1 MRSALLVAVFA
12 LLDVPARAQTNDLRW
27 EPWLG
32 CWNLAVDNLR
42 PGDAPEDVAG
52 PAARHVTDRGPAT
65 TIDGAPRVCVSR
77 TPDGARFETTVGPQT
92 AIDQTIV
99 ADAALHPVNDGECS
113 GTQRSEWSKNGLRL
127 YSSAEIRCK
136 GDAGLRNVS
145 GLSLIAP
152 NGNWLD
158 IQAVTIGDRET
169 VRVKRYSRAPDSPGA
184 ARPNVAGS
192 RLTLDEV
199 KEAGSKVSS
208 GALEAAL
215 IETLAGFDLNS
226 KKVMDLASAGV
237 PEPVIDLVIALSY
250 PDKFVIQRL
259 AQVAPSG
266 QATYARDPFVIGP
279 FSTPFF
285 YDGYYYGS
293 PYFYEPFGYR
303 GYAVFGYGPTF
314 VVEGVDP
321 GGRPSGS
328 ATGTGRVVNGMGYTR
343 VTTRADAGSSSE
355 PPERAASRSSGASA
369 APRDT
374 SSSSSSGSSSS
385 GSSSSGSSSGSSGGG
400 SSSPAGNSSGSGS
413 SDTGRT
419 AVPR

>member
-12 LLDVPARAQTNDLRW
+12 LLAVPARAQTNDMRW

-42 PGDAPEDVAG
+42 PRETPEDVAG
-52 PAARHVTDRGPAT
+52 AAPRPAT
-65 TIDGAPRVCVSR
+65 AIDSAPRVCVSR
-77 TPDGARFETTVGPQT
+77 TSDGARFETTVGPQT

-99 ADAALHPVNDGECS
+99 ADAAAHPVDDGECS
-113 GTQRSEWSKNGLRL
+113 GTQRSEWSKSGLRL

-169 VRVKRYSRAPDSPGA
+169 VRVKRYSRAADSPGP

-199 KEAGSKVSS
+199 KEASAKVSS

-226 KKVMDLASAGV
+226 KKVMELASAGV

-250 PDKFVIQRL
+250 PDKFVIQRV

-266 QATYARDPFVIGP
+266 QTTFARDPFMLGP

-303 GYAVFGYGPTF
+303 GYSVFGYGPTF
-314 VVEGVDP
+314 VVEGV
-321 GGRPSGS
+321 GGGSGRPNGS

-343 VTTRADAGSSSE
+343 VTTRPSEESSADV
-355 PPERAASRSSGASA
+355 PTRASSRSSGASA

-374 SSSSSSGSSSS
+374 SSSSSSSSSSSGSSSS
-385 GSSSSGSSSGSSGGG
+385 GSSSSGSSGGG
-400 SSSPAGNSSGSGS
+400 TSSPAGNSSGSGS
-413 SDTGRT
+413 SETGRT

>member
-12 LLDVPARAQTNDLRW
+12 LLAVPARAQTNDMRW

-42 PGDAPEDVAG
+42 PREAPEDVAG
-52 PAARHVTDRGPAT
+52 PAAPAPAT
-65 TIDGAPRVCVSR
+65 PIDSAPRVCVRR

-99 ADAALHPVNDGECS
+99 ADAAAHPVNDGECS
-113 GTQRSEWSKNGLRL
+113 GTQRSEWSRNGLRL
-127 YSSAEIRCK
+127 YSSAEISCK
-136 GDAGLRNVS
+136 GDSGLRNVS

-184 ARPNVAGS
+184 VRPNVAGS

-226 KKVMDLASAGV
+226 KKVMELASAGV

-250 PDKFVIQRL
+250 PDKFVIQRV

-266 QATYARDPFVIGP
+266 QTTFARDPFMLGP

-303 GYAVFGYGPTF
+303 GYSIFGYGATF
-314 VVEGVDP
+314 VVDGVEG

-343 VTTRADAGSSSE
+343 VTTRPDAETSSA
-355 PPERAASRSSGASA
+355 PPARAASRSSGASA

-374 SSSSSSGSSSS
+374 SSSSSSSGSSSS

-400 SSSPAGNSSGSGS
+400 SVSPSGASSGGGS
-413 SDTGRT
+413 SDSGRT

>member
-12 LLDVPARAQTNDLRW
+12 LLAVPARAQTNDLRW

-42 PGDAPEDVAG
+42 PREAPEVAAG
-52 PAARHVTDRGPAT
+52 AAPRPAT
-65 TIDGAPRVCVSR
+65 AIDSAPRVCVSR
-77 TPDGARFETTVGPQT
+77 TSDGARFETTVGPQT

-99 ADAALHPVNDGECS
+99 ADAAAHPVNDGECS

-136 GDAGLRNVS
+136 GDAGLRSVS

-158 IQAVTIGDRET
+158 IQAVRIGDRET

-226 KKVMDLASAGV
+226 RRVMDLASAGV

-250 PDKFVIQRL
+250 PDRFVIQRV

-266 QATYARDPFVIGP
+266 QTTYARDPFMIGP

-314 VVEGVDP
+314 VVDGVDA
-321 GGRPSGS
+321 GDRPSGS

-343 VTTRADAGSSSE
+343 VTTRPDAGSSSE
-355 PPERAASRSSGASA
+355 APARAASRSSGASA

-385 GSSSSGSSSGSSGGG
+385 GSSSSGSSSSGSSGGG
-400 SSSPAGNSSGSGS
+400 TVSSSGASSGSGS

>member
-1 MRSALLVAVFA
+1 MRSALLVAAFA
-12 LLDVPARAQTNDLRW
+12 LLAVPARAQTNDLRW

-42 PGDAPEDVAG
+42 PREAPEEAAG
-52 PAARHVTDRGPAT
+52 RAARRPAT
-65 TIDGAPRVCVSR
+65 TVDAGPRVCVSR

-99 ADAALHPVNDGECS
+99 ADAAAHPVNDGECS
-113 GTQRSEWSKNGLRL
+113 GTQRSAWSKNGLRL

-136 GDAGLRNVS
+136 GDDGLRAVS

-152 NGNWLD
+152 DGDWLD
-158 IQAVTIGDRET
+158 IQAVTISGRET
-169 VRVKRYSRAPDSPGA
+169 VRVKRYNRAADSPRA
-184 ARPNVAGS
+184 ARPDVAAS

-199 KEAGSKVSS
+199 KDAASRVSP

-215 IETLAGFDLNS
+215 IETVAGFDLSS
-226 KKVMDLASAGV
+226 KKVIELASAGV
-237 PEPVIDLVIALSY
+237 PEQVIDLVVALSY
-250 PDKFVIQRL
+250 PDKFVIQRV
-259 AQVAPSG
+259 AQVSPSG
-266 QATYARDPFVIGP
+266 QTTFARDPFMIGP
-279 FSTPFF
+279 FATPFF

-303 GYAVFGYGPTF
+303 GYSFFGYGPSF
-314 VVEGVDP
+314 VVEGVEGGGS

-328 ATGTGRVVNGMGYTR
+328 ASGTGRVVNGMGYTR
-343 VTTRADAGSSSE
+343 VTTRPDAAASSGVE
-355 PPERAASRSSGASA
+355 GPARAASRSSDSSS
-369 APRDT
+369 APRDSS

-385 GSSSSGSSSGSSGGG
+385 GSSSSGSSGGG
-400 SSSPAGNSSGSGS
+400 SVSPGGASSGSGS
-413 SDTGRT
+413 TDSGRT

>member
-12 LLDVPARAQTNDLRW
+12 LLAVPARAQTNDLRW

-42 PGDAPEDVAG
+42 PREAPEDAAG
-52 PAARHVTDRGPAT
+52 AAPRPAT
-65 TIDGAPRVCVSR
+65 AIDSAPRVCVSR
-77 TPDGARFETTVGPQT
+77 TSDGARFETTVGPQT

-99 ADAALHPVNDGECS
+99 ADAAAHPVNDGECA
-113 GTQRSEWSKNGLRL
+113 GTQRSEWSKSGLRL

-169 VRVKRYSRAPDSPGA
+169 VRVKRYSRAADSPA

-226 KKVMDLASAGV
+226 RKVMELAAAGV
-237 PEPVIDLVIALSY
+237 PEAVIDLVIALSY

-266 QATYARDPFVIGP
+266 QTTFARDPFMLGA

-303 GYAVFGYGPTF
+303 GYSFFGYGSTF
-314 VVEGVDP
+314 VVEGVGGG

-343 VTTRADAGSSSE
+343 VTTRPSEGSSADVPAS
-355 PPERAASRSSGASA
+355 AASRSSGASA

-385 GSSSSGSSSGSSGGG
+385 GSSSSGSSSSGSSGGG
-400 SSSPAGNSSGSGS
+400 TVSSSGASSGSGS